1 MFVSAE
7 SIFRICG
14 YPLCGMPIES
24 DRARHAKYC
33 KRHGGAERA
42 KQRRVY
48 NGDRPVREW
57 RAANKE
63 LLRLRTRIYV
73 RQFRARK
80 KLERELAQGI
90 PQGALTR

>member
-1 MFVSAE
+1 MRPE
-7 SIFRICG
+7 SIFRICA
-14 YPLCGMPIES
+14 YPLCGVPIEA

-33 KRHGGAERA
+33 KRHGDAERA
-42 KQRRVY
+42 KYRRVF

-63 LLRLRTRIYV
+63 LLRLRTRMYV

-80 KLERELAQGI
+80 KLERDLAKGA
-90 PQGALTR
+90 PQETLQK

>member
-1 MFVSAE
+1 MVCPEF
-7 SIFRICG
+7 IFRICA
-14 YPLCGMPIES
+14 YPLCGSPIEA

-42 KQRRVY
+42 KHRRVY
-48 NGDRPVREW
+48 KGERHVREW

-63 LLRLRTRIYV
+63 LLRLRTRMYV

-80 KLERELAQGI
+80 KLERELAKGV
-90 PQGALTR
+90 PQGTPKK

>member
-1 MFVSAE
+1 MFVSSE
-7 SIFRICG
+7 SIFRICA
-14 YPLCGMPIES
+14 YPLCGVPIEP

-33 KRHGGAERA
+33 KRHGEAERA

-57 RAANKE
+57 RAANQE

>member
-1 MFVSAE
+1 
-7 SIFRICG
+7 
-14 YPLCGMPIES
+14 MPIEP

-33 KRHGGAERA
+33 KRHGEAERA

-57 RAANKE
+57 RAASTE

-80 KLERELAQGI
+80 ELERELAQGV
-90 PQGALTR
+90 PQGALTK